1 MLKSLFET
9 LFSEKIEQKH
19 GSTRELASAA
29 LLIEVARA
37 DFEITPE
44 ELARLID
51 LLATTFDMS
60 PEDVELVT
68 QQAND
73 QVENAVSL
81 HDFTR
86 VINEH
91 CSPEERNELVGLM
104 WDVAAAD
111 GDLSKYEDHLIRRVA
126 DLLYVPH
133 QEFIRL
139 KHQALTGN
147 KEH

>member
-9 LFSEKIEQKH
+9 LFSEKIEQKQ

-44 ELARLID
+44 ELARLIG

-60 PEDVELVT
+60 QEDVELVT

>member
-9 LFSEKIEQKH
+9 LFSEKIEQKQS
-19 GSTRELASAA
+19 STRELASAA

-37 DFEITPE
+37 DFDITPE

-60 PEDVELVT
+60 SEDVELVT

-139 KHQALTGN
+139 KHQALAGH
-147 KEH
+147 KQR

>member
-9 LFSEKIEQKH
+9 LFSEKIEQKQS
-19 GSTRELASAA
+19 STRELASAA
-29 LLIEVARA
+29 LLVEVARA

-44 ELARLID
+44 ELARLIS
-51 LLATTFDMS
+51 LLAATFDMS

-91 CSPEERNELVGLM
+91 CSPEERSELIGLM
-104 WDVAAAD
+104 WQVAAAD

-139 KHQALTGN
+139 KHQALAGD
-147 KEH
+147 KER

>member
-9 LFSEKIEQKH
+9 LFSEKIEQKQ
-19 GSTRELASAA
+19 GGTRELASAA

-60 PEDVELVT
+60 PEDVKLVT

-139 KHQALTGN
+139 KHQALAGH
-147 KEH
+147 KQR

>member
-9 LFSEKIEQKH
+9 LFSEKIEQKQS
-19 GSTRELASAA
+19 STRELASAA
-29 LLIEVARA
+29 LLVEVARA

-51 LLATTFDMS
+51 LLAATFDMS

-91 CSPEERNELVGLM
+91 CSPEERSELIGLM
-104 WDVAAAD
+104 WQVAAAD

-139 KHQALTGN
+139 KHQALAGD
-147 KEH
+147 KER

>member
-9 LFSEKIEQKH
+9 LFSEKIEQKQS
-19 GSTRELASAA
+19 STRELASAA

-37 DFEITPE
+37 DFDITPE

-60 PEDVELVT
+60 SEDVELVT

-86 VINEH
+86 VINDH

-139 KHQALTGN
+139 KHQALAGH
-147 KEH
+147 KQR

>member
-9 LFSEKIEQKH
+9 LFSEKIEQKQ
-19 GSTRELASAA
+19 GGTRELASAA

-44 ELARLID
+44 ELARLIS
-51 LLATTFDMS
+51 LLAATFDMS

>member
-9 LFSEKIEQKH
+9 LFSEKIEQKQ
-19 GSTRELASAA
+19 SNTRELASAA

-37 DFEITPE
+37 DFEIAPE
-44 ELARLID
+44 ELARLIS
-51 LLATTFDMS
+51 LLATTFNMS

-68 QQAND
+68 QQASD

-91 CSPEERNELVGLM
+91 CSPEERYELIGLM
-104 WDVAAAD
+104 WEVAAAD

-139 KHQALTGN
+139 KHQALAGG

>member
-1 MLKSLFET
+1 MLKSLFQT
-9 LFSEKIEQKH
+9 LFSEKIEQKQS
-19 GSTRELASAA
+19 STRELASAA

-51 LLATTFDMS
+51 LLATTVDMS
-60 PEDVELVT
+60 PEDLELVT

-139 KHQALTGN
+139 KHQALAGH
-147 KEH
+147 KQR

>member
-9 LFSEKIEQKH
+9 LFSEKIEQKQS
-19 GSTRELASAA
+19 STRELASAA
-29 LLIEVARA
+29 LLVEVARA

-51 LLATTFDMS
+51 LLAATFDMS

-91 CSPEERNELVGLM
+91 CSPEEGSELIGLM
-104 WDVAAAD
+104 WQVAAAD

-139 KHQALTGN
+139 KHQALAGD
-147 KEH
+147 KER

>member
-9 LFSEKIEQKH
+9 LFSEKIEQKQS
-19 GSTRELASAA
+19 STRELASAA

-44 ELARLID
+44 ELARLIS

-68 QQAND
+68 QQASD

-91 CSPEERNELVGLM
+91 CSPEERNELIGLM
-104 WDVAAAD
+104 WEVAAAD

>member
-9 LFSEKIEQKH
+9 LFSEKIEQKQS
-19 GSTRELASAA
+19 STRELASAA
-29 LLIEVARA
+29 LLVEVARA

-51 LLATTFDMS
+51 LLAATFDMS

-91 CSPEERNELVGLM
+91 CSPEERNELIGLM

>member
-9 LFSEKIEQKH
+9 LFSEKIDENQ
-19 GSTRELASAA
+19 GNTRELASAA
-29 LLIEVARA
+29 LLVEVARA

-60 PEDVELVT
+60 PEDLELVT

-104 WDVAAAD
+104 WEVAIAD
-111 GDLSKYEDHLIRRVA
+111 GDISKFEDHLIRRVA
-126 DLLYVPH
+126 DLLYVSH

-139 KHQALTGN
+139 KHQALVAQTQR
-147 KEH
+147 

>member
-9 LFSEKIEQKH
+9 LFSEKIEQKQS
-19 GSTRELASAA
+19 STRELASAA

-60 PEDVELVT
+60 SEDVELVT

-86 VINEH
+86 VINDH

-111 GDLSKYEDHLIRRVA
+111 GDLSKYEDYLIRRVA

-139 KHQALTGN
+139 KHQALVAH

>member
-9 LFSEKIEQKH
+9 LFSEKIEQKQ
-19 GSTRELASAA
+19 GGTRELASAA

-44 ELARLID
+44 ELARLIS
-51 LLATTFDMS
+51 LLAATFDMS

-91 CSPEERNELVGLM
+91 CSPEERSELIGLM
-104 WDVAAAD
+104 WQVAVAD

>member
-9 LFSEKIEQKH
+9 LFNEKIEQKQ
-19 GSTRELASAA
+19 SNTRELASAA

-44 ELARLID
+44 ELARRIG

-60 PEDVELVT
+60 PADVELVT

-91 CSPEERNELVGLM
+91 CSPEERNELIGLM

>member
-9 LFSEKIEQKH
+9 LFSEKIEQKQS
-19 GSTRELASAA
+19 STRELASAA
-29 LLIEVARA
+29 LLVEVARA

-44 ELARLID
+44 ELARLIS
-51 LLATTFDMS
+51 LLAATFDMS

-91 CSPEERNELVGLM
+91 CSPEERSELIGLM
-104 WDVAAAD
+104 WQVAAAD

-139 KHQALTGN
+139 KHQALVAH

>member
-1 MLKSLFET
+1 MLKSLFQT
-9 LFSEKIEQKH
+9 LFSEKIEQKQS
-19 GSTRELASAA
+19 STRELASAA

-60 PEDVELVT
+60 PEDLELVT

-91 CSPEERNELVGLM
+91 CSPEERNELVGLR

-139 KHQALTGN
+139 KHQALAGD
-147 KEH
+147 KER

>member
-1 MLKSLFET
+1 MLKSLFQT
-9 LFSEKIEQKH
+9 LFSEKIEQKQS
-19 GSTRELASAA
+19 STRELASAA

-60 PEDVELVT
+60 PADVERVT

-73 QVENAVSL
+73 PVENAVSL
-81 HDFTR
+81 LDFTR
-86 VINEH
+86 VINDH
-91 CSPEERNELVGLM
+91 CSPEQRNELVGLM

-139 KHQALTGN
+139 KHQALAGY
-147 KEH
+147 KER

>member
-9 LFSEKIEQKH
+9 LFSEKIDENQ
-19 GSTRELASAA
+19 GNTRELASAA
-29 LLIEVARA
+29 LLVEVARA

-86 VINEH
+86 IINEH

-139 KHQALTGN
+139 KHQALVAH

>member
-9 LFSEKIEQKH
+9 LFSEKIEQKQS
-19 GSTRELASAA
+19 STRELASAA

-44 ELARLID
+44 EFARLID

-60 PEDVELVT
+60 PEDLELVT

-91 CSPEERNELVGLM
+91 CSPEERSELIGLM
-104 WDVAAAD
+104 WQVAAAD

-139 KHQALTGN
+139 KHQALTGY
-147 KEH
+147 KER

>member
-9 LFSEKIEQKH
+9 LFSEKIDENQ
-19 GSTRELASAA
+19 GNTRELASAA
-29 LLIEVARA
+29 LLVEVARA

-139 KHQALTGN
+139 KHQALVAH

>member
-9 LFSEKIEQKH
+9 LFNEKIEQKQS
-19 GSTRELASAA
+19 STRELASAA

-139 KHQALTGN
+139 KHQALAGD
-147 KEH
+147 KER

>member
-9 LFSEKIEQKH
+9 LFSEKIDENQ
-19 GSTRELASAA
+19 GNTRELASAA
-29 LLIEVARA
+29 LLVEVARA

-44 ELARLID
+44 ELARLIG

-60 PEDVELVT
+60 PADVELVT

-91 CSPEERNELVGLM
+91 CSPEERNELIGLM

>member
-9 LFSEKIEQKH
+9 LFSEKIEQKQS
-19 GSTRELASAA
+19 STRELASAA
-29 LLIEVARA
+29 LLVEVARA

-60 PEDVELVT
+60 SEDVELVT

-91 CSPEERNELVGLM
+91 CSPEERSELIGLM
-104 WDVAAAD
+104 WQVAAAD

-139 KHQALTGN
+139 KHQALAGD
-147 KEH
+147 KER

>member
-1 MLKSLFET
+1 MLKSLFQT
-9 LFSEKIEQKH
+9 LFSEKIEQKQS
-19 GSTRELASAA
+19 STRELASAA

-44 ELARLID
+44 ELERLID

-139 KHQALTGN
+139 KHQALAGH
-147 KEH
+147 KQR

>member
-1 MLKSLFET
+1 MLKSLFQT
-9 LFSEKIEQKH
+9 LFSEKIEQKQS
-19 GSTRELASAA
+19 STRELASAA
-29 LLIEVARA
+29 LLVEVARA

-51 LLATTFDMS
+51 LLAATFDMS

-91 CSPEERNELVGLM
+91 CSPEERSELIGLM
-104 WDVAAAD
+104 WQVAAAD

-139 KHQALTGN
+139 KHQALAGD
-147 KEH
+147 KER

>member
-9 LFSEKIEQKH
+9 LFSEKIDENQ
-19 GSTRELASAA
+19 GNTRELASAA
-29 LLIEVARA
+29 LLVEVARA

>member
-9 LFSEKIEQKH
+9 LFSEKIEQKQS
-19 GSTRELASAA
+19 STWELASAA
-29 LLIEVARA
+29 LLVEVARA

-51 LLATTFDMS
+51 LLAATFDMS

-91 CSPEERNELVGLM
+91 CSPEERSELIGLM
-104 WDVAAAD
+104 WQVAAAD

-139 KHQALTGN
+139 KHQALAGD
-147 KEH
+147 KER

>member
-9 LFSEKIEQKH
+9 LFNEKIEQKQ
-19 GSTRELASAA
+19 SNTRELASAA

-44 ELARLID
+44 ELARLIG

-60 PEDVELVT
+60 PEDLELVT

-139 KHQALTGN
+139 KHQALAGD
-147 KEH
+147 KER

>member
-9 LFSEKIEQKH
+9 LFSEKIEQKQ
-19 GSTRELASAA
+19 SNTRELASAA

-37 DFEITPE
+37 DFEITSE
-44 ELARLID
+44 ELARLIG
-51 LLATTFDMS
+51 LLATTFHMS

-139 KHQALTGN
+139 KHQALAGD
-147 KEH
+147 KER

>member
-9 LFSEKIEQKH
+9 LFNEKIEQKQ
-19 GSTRELASAA
+19 SNTRELASAA

-44 ELARLID
+44 ELARLIG

-60 PEDVELVT
+60 PADVELVT

-91 CSPEERNELVGLM
+91 CSPEERNELIGLM

>member
-1 MLKSLFET
+1 MLKSLFQT
-9 LFSEKIEQKH
+9 LFSEKIEQKQS
-19 GSTRELASAA
+19 STRELASAA
-29 LLIEVARA
+29 LLVEVARA

-51 LLATTFDMS
+51 LLAATFDMS

-91 CSPEERNELVGLM
+91 CSPEERSELIGLM
-104 WDVAAAD
+104 WQVAAAD

-139 KHQALTGN
+139 KHQALVAH

>member
-1 MLKSLFET
+1 MLKSLFQT
-9 LFSEKIEQKH
+9 LFSEKIEQKQS
-19 GSTRELASAA
+19 STRELASAA

-37 DFEITPE
+37 DFDITPE

-60 PEDVELVT
+60 SEDVELVT

-86 VINEH
+86 VINDH

-139 KHQALTGN
+139 KHQALAGH
-147 KEH
+147 KQR

>member
-9 LFSEKIEQKH
+9 LFSEKIEQKQS
-19 GSTRELASAA
+19 STRELASAA
-29 LLIEVARA
+29 LLVEVARA

-44 ELARLID
+44 ELARLIS
-51 LLATTFDMS
+51 LLAATFDMS

-91 CSPEERNELVGLM
+91 CSPEERSELIGLM
-104 WDVAAAD
+104 WQVAAAD

-139 KHQALTGN
+139 KHQAFVAQ
-147 KEH
+147 

>member
-9 LFSEKIEQKH
+9 LFSEKIDENQ
-19 GSTRELASAA
+19 GNTRELASAA
-29 LLIEVARA
+29 LLVEVARA

-60 PEDVELVT
+60 PEDVKLVT

>member
-9 LFSEKIEQKH
+9 LFSEKIDENQ
-19 GSTRELASAA
+19 GNTRELASAA
-29 LLIEVARA
+29 LLVEVARA

-139 KHQALTGN
+139 KHQALAGD
-147 KEH
+147 KER

>member
-9 LFSEKIEQKH
+9 LFSEKIEQKQS
-19 GSTRELASAA
+19 STRELASAA

-37 DFEITPE
+37 DFDITPE

-60 PEDVELVT
+60 SEDVELVT

-86 VINEH
+86 VINDH
-91 CSPEERNELVGLM
+91 CSPEQRNELVGLM

-139 KHQALTGN
+139 KHQALAGY
-147 KEH
+147 KER

>member
-9 LFSEKIEQKH
+9 LFNEKIEQKQS
-19 GSTRELASAA
+19 STRELASAA

-44 ELARLID
+44 ELARLIG

-60 PEDVELVT
+60 PADVELVT
-68 QQAND
+68 QQASD

-91 CSPEERNELVGLM
+91 CSPEERNELIGLM
-104 WDVAAAD
+104 WEVAAAD
-111 GDLSKYEDHLIRRVA
+111 EDLSKYEDHLIRRVA